1 MSALTGRYVQEV
13 VRRVPADQRDDIA
26 GELRA
31 TIADAVDARDEPDR
45 AAAERAVLTEMG
57 DPIRLAARYADRPLT
72 LIGPGLYPTY
82 VRVLTVLLGAA
93 LPAVT
98 IAMMV
103 LDVLDGAGIG
113 AAIGTGVGTVI
124 TVGAQMV
131 AWLTLVFA
139 AVERFGARS
148 LPRTWTPDDLSA
160 PRRPDD
166 GGRAAIAVVVWD
178 ALLLGLIVW
187 QRTAEPYRADGER
200 MQVLAPDLWSGWMWP
215 IVAGLVALIAVNL
228 VRVARRGWTVPLAA
242 WHAAAQALV
251 TLPLAWVV
259 YRQDILNPEFLAAV
273 NGDDWTT
280 PDSFYT
286 AVTLIVLAIGASDAF
301 GAFRKAIRGDKGLAA
316 PSGRA

>member
-1 MSALTGRYVQEV
+1 MSAGALTESYVQEV

-26 GELRA
+26 NELHA
-31 TIADAVDARDEPDR
+31 TIADAVDAREESDR

-72 LIGPGLYPTY
+72 LIGPELYPTY
-82 VRVLTVLLGAA
+82 VRVLTVLLGIA

-98 IAMMV
+98 ATIMV
-103 LDVLDGAGIG
+103 LDVLDGTGIG
-113 AAIGTGVGTVI
+113 AAIGTGVGTVL

-139 AVERFGARS
+139 SVERFG
-148 LPRTWTPDDLSA
+148 PRGAAQAWTPADLPS
-160 PRRPDD
+160 PRRPDE
-166 GGRAAIAVVVWD
+166 GRRGAIAAVAWE
-178 ALLLGLIVW
+178 ALMLGLIVW
-187 QRTAEPYRADGER
+187 QATAEPFRADGER
-200 MQVLAPDLWSGWMWP
+200 MQVLDPDLWSGWMWP
-215 IVAGLVALIAVNL
+215 IVAGLVAVIAVNL
-228 VRVARRGWTVPLAA
+228 VRVARQEWTVALAG

-286 AVTLIVLAIGASDAF
+286 AVTLIVLAIGVSETY
-301 GAFRKAIRGDKGLAA
+301 GAFRKALR
-316 PSGRA
+316 

>member
-1 MSALTGRYVQEV
+1 MSTDALTESYVQEV

-31 TIADAVDARDEPDR
+31 TIADAVDAHEASDR

-72 LIGPGLYPTY
+72 LIGPDLYPTY
-82 VRVLTVLLGAA
+82 VRVLTVLLGVA

-98 IAMMV
+98 IVTMV

-113 AAIGTGVGTVI
+113 AAIGTGVGTVL
-124 TVGAQMV
+124 TVGAQMI

-139 AVERFGARS
+139 GVERFGVRGAAQE
-148 LPRTWTPDDLSA
+148 WTPGDLPG
-160 PRRPDD
+160 PRRPDE
-166 GGRAAIAVVVWD
+166 GRRSAIVTIAFE
-178 ALLLGLIVW
+178 ALMLGLIVW
-187 QRTAEPYRADGER
+187 QATAEPYRADGER
-200 MQVLAPDLWSGWMWP
+200 MQVLDPDLWSGWMWP
-215 IVAGLVALIAVNL
+215 IVAGLVAVIAVNV
-228 VRVARRGWTVPLAA
+228 VRVVRHDWTVPLAG

-259 YRQDILNPEFLAAV
+259 YQQDILNPEFVAAV

-286 AVTLIVLAIGASDAF
+286 AVTLIVLAIGVSDTY
-301 GAFRKAIRGDKGLAA
+301 GAFRKALR
-316 PSGRA
+316 